1 MVVFAALTWE
11 ASDFEDS
18 DHIINIFGRT
28 EDGKSVCVST
38 SFSPYFFIKLPKGT
52 NDTGSKI
59 LFDKIKKV
67 CPAVKSYSINKS
79 KDVWGFQNNEKFPF
93 MKLDFPTVADMRMCD
108 SKLRYPLKDETYK
121 CKVYESNIEPMLRL
135 MHRSGIQST

>member
-38 SFSPYFFIKLPKGT
+38 STRVVDVFFFLICQGNLE
-52 NDTGSKI
+52 I
-59 LFDKIKKV
+59 
-67 CPAVKSYSINKS
+67 C
-79 KDVWGFQNNEKFPF
+79 
-93 MKLDFPTVADMRMCD
+93 
-108 SKLRYPLKDETYK
+108 
-121 CKVYESNIEPMLRL
+121 
-135 MHRSGIQST
+135 

>member
-52 NDTGSKI
+52 NDTSSKI
-59 LFDKIKKV
+59 LFD
-67 CPAVKSYSINKS
+67 N
-79 KDVWGFQNNEKFPF
+79 
-93 MKLDFPTVADMRMCD
+93 
-108 SKLRYPLKDETYK
+108 
-121 CKVYESNIEPMLRL
+121 
-135 MHRSGIQST
+135 

>member
-52 NDTGSKI
+52 SDTGAKI
-59 LFDKIKKV
+59 LFDKIKKA
-67 CPAVKSYSINKS
+67 CPAVKSYNILKS
-79 KDVWGFQNNEKFPF
+79 KAVIG
-93 MKLDFPTVADMRMCD
+93 V
-108 SKLRYPLKDETYK
+108 
-121 CKVYESNIEPMLRL
+121 
-135 MHRSGIQST
+135 